1 MNDWTWVLIGL
12 CAAGVLL
19 PLVSL
24 IPVLRLASRLNSRV
38 RDLQQSRLF
47 TSVESLQLQRAHFES
62 IAAKAAP
69 LALRAQAAV
78 EIMRKSPAAAGSGE
92 MREALRSAGAEISEL
107 FVALQ

>member
-1 MNDWTWVLIGL
+1 MSGWTWVLIGL

-24 IPVLRLASRLNSRV
+24 VPVLRLALRLNSRV

-47 TSVESLQLQRAHFES
+47 TSIESLKLQRAHLEAV
-62 IAAKAAP
+62 AAKAAP
-69 LALRAQAAV
+69 LAQRAQAAFDNL
-78 EIMRKSPAAAGSGE
+78 RTSPVAAGSGE

-107 FVALQ
+107 VNTLR